1 MDTFANALLSKYTM
15 AIPQEYDWF
24 GPLVGDW
31 EFRYYDRRKD
41 VNPTVTGQWLFRRI
55 LRGTGVEDILI
66 SPSIYAPDSAEEI
79 DGAYAAS
86 IRMFN
91 PKEKC
96 YDVTYS
102 SRARTLTM
110 RFFKEGSKLVG
121 TAVHNTNEKWVFSD
135 IREGSFQ
142 WSKVTVLENGAWR
155 VDCSIYANR
164 MKA

>member
-1 MDTFANALLSKYTM
+1 MDTFDSALHSGYTM
-15 AIPQEYDWF
+15 AIPPEYDWF

-31 EFRYYDRRKD
+31 DFKYYDHRKS
-41 VNPTVTGQWLFRRI
+41 TGFAVTGQWLFRRI

-66 SPSIYAPDSAEEI
+66 SPSIDALDGAEETN
-79 DGAYAAS
+79 GAYAAS

-91 PKEKC
+91 PKENC

-110 RFFKEGSKLVG
+110 RFFKEGNKLVG
-121 TAVHNTNEKWVFSD
+121 TTAQNPNEKWVFSD

-142 WSKVTVLENGAWR
+142 WSKVTVLASGAWQT
-155 VDCSIYANR
+155 DCSIYATR
-164 MKA
+164 KRT